1 MISSSF
7 FEKCHQANAPKS
19 VLDILNFAQN
29 VKNVHFSYEWIS
41 VIQGPL
47 LWQRA
52 QTGNTSGCC
61 TELPD
66 LKMSANTTTGID
78 FMKIEKVELSSKNRK
93 LFRFTWNLTRL
104 LKNWNKV
111 VFRNCIWFVANTK
124 FIARIGVFWN

>member
-19 VLDILNFAQN
+19 VSDILNFAQN

-61 TELPD
+61 TELPE

-78 FMKIEKVELSSKNRK
+78 FMKK
-93 LFRFTWNLTRL
+93 LNFHQ
-104 LKNWNKV
+104 KV
-111 VFRNCIWFVANTK
+111 VK
-124 FIARIGVFWN
+124 FLGLLEIVQGY

>member
-1 MISSSF
+1 MLAKISSSF

-66 LKMSANTTTGID
+66 SKMSANTTTGID
-78 FMKIEKVELSSKNRK
+78 FMKK
-93 LFRFTWNLTRL
+93 LNFHQKIANFLGL
-104 LKNWNKV
+104 LEILQG
-111 VFRNCIWFVANTK
+111 C
-124 FIARIGVFWN
+124 

>member
-19 VLDILNFAQN
+19 VSDILNFAQN

-66 LKMSANTTTGID
+66 SKMSANTTTRHW
-78 FMKIEKVELSSKNRK
+78 FHEKVEFSSKNCK
-93 LFRFTWNLTRL
+93 LFSFTWNRTRL
-104 LKNWNKV
+104 LKNWTKV
-111 VFRNCIWFVANTK
+111 IFRNCIWFVANTK
-124 FIARIGVFWN
+124 FIARIGGFWN